1 MSEID
6 NICAE
11 VFYENQE
18 QLFPKQVVAD
28 IDEAIDFLEECMAQV
43 FDDKKELLEYMKD
56 EGIDISDYEDVSDA
70 LEVFALPYGRYL
82 YVEA

>member
-28 IDEAIDFLEECMAQV
+28 IDEAIDFLRNAWLRCLMIR
-43 FDDKKELLEYMKD
+43 KNSLN
-56 EGIDISDYEDVSDA
+56 I
-70 LEVFALPYGRYL
+70 
-82 YVEA
+82 

>member
-28 IDEAIDFLEECMAQV
+28 IDEAIDFLEECM
-43 FDDKKELLEYMKD
+43 KD

-70 LEVFALPYGRYL
+70 LEVFALPDGRYL